1 MKGLKLPQYK
11 KISLNENI
19 KEIDTKYLYF
29 SIPENYE
36 VKVKKGDKVK
46 INDILAECNDTV
58 SIVSSISGKIVKI
71 DKYIK
76 IENDFKETIKKINIK
91 NIDKNKFIKLLKDSG
106 IKGMGGAGFPAYK
119 KYDGE
124 MNTLVVNAV
133 ECEPYR
139 TSDYALVREHAKD
152 IVEAIKKIME
162 INNINKT
169 IIAVKKVSKMKQYF
183 NEYLTDNITIYE
195 TKNIYPAG
203 WSKGLIKEILNVDIK
218 THSKDLGIV
227 VNNVATIYAIGESLK
242 GRFLDS
248 RIVTITGNTE
258 KKGNYKIKM
267 GTDIKDIIETE
278 NLIIGG
284 PMMGKKYDNNFI
296 TPETSCLFINND
308 EFIETTCIRCGKCIK
323 VCPVDLEPVLIKEN
337 VDNKE
342 KLKQLDINKCI
353 SCGLCSYICPAR
365 IDLREIIKKA
375 RR

>member
-19 KEIDTKYLYF
+19 KKIDTKYLYF
-29 SIPENYE
+29 SVPENYE
-36 VKVKKGDKVK
+36 INVKNGDKVK
-46 INDILAECNDTV
+46 INDILAECDDNV
-58 SIVSSISGKIVKI
+58 SIVSSVSGKVIEI

-76 IENDFKETIKKINIK
+76 IENDFKETVKKINVK
-91 NIDKNKFIKLLKDSG
+91 NIDKNRYIKLLKDSG
-106 IKGMGGAGFPAYK
+106 IKGMGGAGFPTYK

-152 IVEAIKKIME
+152 IIEAIKKIMK
-162 INNINKT
+162 INNISKT
-169 IIAVKKVSKMKQYF
+169 IIAVKKVSEMKKYF
-183 NEYLTDNITIYE
+183 GEYLTNNISIYE

-227 VNNVATIYAIGESLK
+227 VNNVATIYAIGEALN

-248 RIVTITGNTE
+248 RIVTITGSTE
-258 KKGNYKIKM
+258 KKGNYKIKI
-267 GTDIKDIIETE
+267 GTDIKDIIETN

-308 EFIETTCIRCGKCIK
+308 EFIESTCIRCGKCIK
-323 VCPVDLEPVLIKEN
+323 VCPVDLEPVLIKESVN
-337 VDNKE
+337 NKE
-342 KLKQLDINKCI
+342 KLKQLDINRCI

>member
-1 MKGLKLPQYK
+1 MDKKLEGIVISERSYSETS
-11 KISLNENI
+11 KI
-19 KEIDTKYLYF
+19 
-29 SIPENYE
+29 
-36 VKVKKGDKVK
+36 
-46 INDILAECNDTV
+46 INV
-58 SIVSSISGKIVKI
+58 
-71 DKYIK
+71 
-76 IENDFKETIKKINIK
+76 
-91 NIDKNKFIKLLKDSG
+91 
-106 IKGMGGAGFPAYK
+106 
-119 KYDGE
+119 
-124 MNTLVVNAV
+124 
-133 ECEPYR
+133 
-139 TSDYALVREHAKD
+139 
-152 IVEAIKKIME
+152 
-162 INNINKT
+162 
-169 IIAVKKVSKMKQYF
+169 
-183 NEYLTDNITIYE
+183 LT
-195 TKNIYPAG
+195 
-203 WSKGLIKEILNVDIK
+203 
-218 THSKDLGIV
+218 KDLGIV

-248 RIVTITGNTE
+248 RIVTITGNTD
-258 KKGNYKIKM
+258 KKGNYKIKI

>member
-19 KEIDTKYLYF
+19 KKIDTKYLYF
-29 SIPENYE
+29 NVPENYE
-36 VKVKKGDKVK
+36 IKVKKGTKVK
-46 INDILAECNDTV
+46 INDILAECNDNV
-58 SIVSSISGKIVKI
+58 SIISSVSGKVLEI
-71 DKYIK
+71 DKFIK
-76 IENDFKETIKKINIK
+76 IENDFKEDIKKINIK

-162 INNINKT
+162 INNINRT

-183 NEYLTDNITIYE
+183 NEYLTDNIIIYE

-203 WSKGLIKEILNVDIK
+203 WSKGLIKEILNIDIK

-227 VNNVATIYAIGESLK
+227 VNNVATIYAIGEALK

-248 RIVTITGNTE
+248 RIVTITGNTD
-258 KKGNYKIKM
+258 KKGNYKIKI